1 MNILE
6 RILQEKQKEVLQL
19 KEETIQES
27 NRATISLF
35 MAIQEKS
42 PVGIIAEIK
51 RASPSKGIINEKVD
65 PVEQARLYEKNGA
78 AAISVLTDSAFF
90 KGSFQDLEAVRKA
103 VNIPILCKDFIIDPV
118 QIQRAKQAG
127 ADAILLI
134 VAALSKEELYRLY
147 EVAKLYGLEV
157 LVEVHDEQEL
167 QIAMDLGAKLI
178 GINNR
183 NLKTFQV
190 DLKTTERLAKGAGNH
205 HILISESGIVT
216 SDDVNRVV
224 KAGAKGIL
232 VGETLMRAENL
243 EATFHKLSLVG
254 AII

>member
-6 RILQEKQKEVLQL
+6 KIIEEKQREVLLLKQL
-19 KEETIQES
+19 NLKES

-35 MAIQEKS
+35 MALQEKT

-51 RASPSKGIINEKVD
+51 RASPSKGMINERVD

-90 KGSFQDLEAVRKA
+90 KGSFEDLEAVRKA

-118 QIQRAKQAG
+118 QIQKAKQAG

-134 VAALSKEELYRLY
+134 VAALSKEELHRLFD
-147 EVAKLYGLEV
+147 VAKLYGLEA
-157 LVEVHDEQEL
+157 LVEVHDEKEL
-167 QIAMDLGAKLI
+167 AIAMELGAKLI

-190 DLKTTERLAKGAGNH
+190 DLETTERLAKGGGNH
-205 HILISESGIVT
+205 TLISESGIVN
-216 SDDVNRVV
+216 SEDVRRVV

-232 VGETLMRAENL
+232 VGETLMRADNI
-243 EATFHKLSLVG
+243 EAVFQELSGVG
-254 AII
+254 TIV

>member
-6 RILQEKQKEVLQL
+6 KILQEKQREVLQL
-19 KEETIQES
+19 KEETIKDS

-35 MAIQEKS
+35 MAIQEKT
-42 PVGIIAEIK
+42 PIGIIAEIK
-51 RASPSKGIINEKVD
+51 RASPSKGMINEKVD

-78 AAISVLTDSAFF
+78 AAISVLTDSNYF
-90 KGSFQDLEAVRKA
+90 KGSFEDLEAIRKA

-118 QIQRAKQAG
+118 QIQKAKQAG

-134 VAALSKEELYRLY
+134 VAALSKEALYRLF
-147 EVAKLYGLEV
+147 EVAKLYGLEA

-167 QIAMDLGAKLI
+167 QIAKELGAKLI

-190 DLKTTERLAKGAGNH
+190 DLETTERLAKGEGN
-205 HILISESGIVT
+205 HILISESGIVN
-216 SDDVNRVV
+216 SEDVRRVV

-243 EATFHKLSLVG
+243 EAAFQELSAVG
-254 AII
+254 TTV